1 MALAGTAATAGP
13 TEREDDAMSA
23 PHRARPARPRTRGV
37 SPALRL
43 SLRFDP
49 RAPLTDRLLLLLS
62 SANPDLRL
70 ERTAEGDLVIMSPAG
85 SDSGRRNHKLSL
97 RLGIWAEGNELG
109 VAFDS
114 SAGFRLPNG
123 ACRSPDASWMA
134 IDRWNALAPD
144 EKKAYAPLCPD
155 FVVELRSPSD
165 PLAEVHAK
173 MREYLD
179 QGARLGWLIDPIRQ
193 AVEVYRPGR
202 PVEALAAPAT
212 LSGEEVL
219 PNFVLDLKGILTD

>member
-1 MALAGTAATAGP
+1 
-13 TEREDDAMSA
+13 MSA

-43 SLRFDP
+43 SLQFDP

-62 SANPDLRL
+62 SANSDLRL
-70 ERTAEGDLVIMSPAG
+70 ERTAEGDLVVMSPAG
-85 SDSGRRNHKLSL
+85 SSSGRRNQKLSQ
-97 RLGIWAEGNELG
+97 RLGNWADEKGLG
-109 VAFDS
+109 FTFDS

-123 ACRSPDASWMA
+123 ACRSPDASWMT
-134 IDRWNALAPD
+134 IERWNSLAPD
-144 EKKAYAPLCPD
+144 EQNGYAPLCPD

-165 PLAEVHAK
+165 PLADIHAK

-193 AVEVYRPGR
+193 VVEVYRPGR

-219 PNFVLDLKGILTD
+219 PDFVLDLKGILSD